1 MRRFTRFVLV
11 LAYFAA
17 ALPSHA
23 QGGPPFITDD
33 PGTPGNRQWE
43 INLGFIGNHN
53 PAHASYQL
61 PNIDINYGWGDRI
74 QLMFSPYL
82 GRGHR

>member
-1 MRRFTRFVLV
+1 ML
-11 LAYFAA
+11 
-17 ALPSHA
+17 

-43 INLGFIGNHN
+43 INVGWIGNHN
-53 PAHASYQL
+53 PGLAYYQL

-74 QLMFSPYL
+74 QLMYL
-82 GRGHR
+82 ALSGGGHR